1 MIWIWDWWISQDD
14 SWRGW
19 WKHRGGLERDLKNCD
34 LLSFCLE
41 TPKTIGMKVV
51 NLVSW
56 SLFLSDKK
64 IIQKM
69 NWEFSTQE
77 GWGKFW
83 ESSPLGA
90 SCWRY
95 CKPVGSSCFSMPD
108 LKPSMKHHEKARQQA
123 TLENLSKYADSLG
136 WENVWFFVLGKAI
149 RWVYLLHMKIE
160 SSTQEIR
167 WMNKTQQN
175 QLC

>member
-41 TPKTIGMKVV
+41 TPKTIGMKCHGVC
-51 NLVSW
+51 
-56 SLFLSDKK
+56 FYRKK

-69 NWEFSTQE
+69 NREFSTQE
-77 GWGKFW
+77 VGVNFESLPPLVWVVVGTVHRRGFMVFHARLKTIHETPWKSEATGDIGKSLQICGQPGLG
-83 ESSPLGA
+83 ESAVLCLGEGGYFIIFFA
-90 SCWRY
+90 YEDW
-95 CKPVGSSCFSMPD
+95 
-108 LKPSMKHHEKARQQA
+108 
-123 TLENLSKYADSLG
+123 NLNTRNQMDEQNPA
-136 WENVWFFVLGKAI
+136 
-149 RWVYLLHMKIE
+149 
-160 SSTQEIR
+160 
-167 WMNKTQQN
+167 N